1 MFMVKAEKL
10 MLNSKFSNYLI
21 YLKYYR
27 YFCNY
32 LLTKPKNSKL
42 MEFDLPLSFKK
53 EEVEIRQK

>member
-1 MFMVKAEKL
+1 
-10 MLNSKFSNYLI
+10 MLDCAGGEMLGRVEAQVFK
-21 YLKYYR
+21 